1 MQAWLA
7 LSLFLAAGQHEPTAA
22 ALTATAHTEAALYV
36 TRHLDVLSF
45 PNSMRSRARIGAHTP
60 MDYGF
65 IDFKPI
71 GSKGDVGAYTNEKSW
86 FFAVRIIRKQRDNML
101 LCIKDMAVNGS
112 DQATYPLEV
121 RLGSD
126 GLFHS
131 TGIVPPPVAYEGC
144 YLEGVVD

>member
-1 MQAWLA
+1 MQAWHALA
-7 LSLFLAAGQHEPTAA
+7 LFLAAGQHEPAA
-22 ALTATAHTEAALYV
+22 DVTATAPTETALYV
-36 TRHLDVLSF
+36 VRHLDVLSF
-45 PNSMRSRARIGAHTP
+45 PNSMRSRVRTGAHTP

-71 GSKGDVGAYTNEKSW
+71 GSKGDVGAYANGRSW

-112 DQATYPLEV
+112 YEATYPLEV

-131 TGIVPPPVAYEGC
+131 TGIMPPPFADEDC

>member
-1 MQAWLA
+1 MQTWLA
-7 LSLFLAAGQHEPTAA
+7 LALLLAAGQHEPAA
-22 ALTATAHTEAALYV
+22 TVTATAPTEAALYV
-36 TRHLDVLSF
+36 VHHLDVQSF
-45 PNSMRSRARIGAHTP
+45 PNSMKSRARTGAHIPT
-60 MDYGF
+60 DYGF

-71 GSKGDVGAYTNEKSW
+71 GSKGDAGAYANGGSW
-86 FFAVRIIRKQRDNML
+86 FFSLRVIHDRGNNKL

-112 DQATYPLEV
+112 DEATYLLEV